1 MTLLVSYIQSESWY
15 LSCKI
20 IQRFFGFLNC
30 NLFVI
35 DSNVVTYKV
44 IIELFT
50 KWLLSGIWH
59 DENPKKYLI
68 CLI

>member
-1 MTLLVSYIQSESWY
+1 MTLLVSYRQSESWY

-20 IQRFFGFLNC
+20 IQSFFGFLNG

-35 DSNVVTYKV
+35 HSNVVTYKV